1 MTLPRLELCGAV
13 TAVELAQKLKKTL
26 TVSFD
31 SINYW
36 TDSEIVLSW
45 LYGSTSLKTFVANR
59 VSNIQRKTDT
69 ANWKYINTKD
79 NPADII
85 SRGANTSE
93 LINNKLW
100 WTGPNFLSQPE
111 SEWPLV
117 KPAFKRDES
126 EEKIIKTILSI
137 SPQIENFVGRVNH
150 RNSIQTWQRVVAY
163 CIKFASPMQKDELL
177 PISYLSVNHLKRAMT
192 EIVKFCQRD
201 AFAEDNRNILN
212 GKPEKT
218 MFKAMTPILDA
229 DGVLRVGGR
238 LQSSELMFEQKHP
251 AILPYHHEVTML
263 IMKQLHMDN
272 MHAGPQAL
280 LALTRQK
287 YWPIKGKIL
296 ANFHVELWIC

>member
-1 MTLPRLELCGAV
+1 MWSSYCGGIGSKIEKDINSVIRQHQLLDRFGNRFVLVVWKHITKNLCRQSSEQHSTKDGYSQLE
-13 TAVELAQKLKKTL
+13 
-26 TVSFD
+26 
-31 SINYW
+31 IYM
-36 TDSEIVLSW
+36 
-45 LYGSTSLKTFVANR
+45 
-59 VSNIQRKTDT
+59 
-69 ANWKYINTKD
+69 NTKD

-137 SPQIENFVGRVNH
+137 APQIENFVGRVNH